1 MKLGQGHMQI
11 RMFSQAA
18 LGVVFCVCLSA
29 CAKIQSQTMD
39 VAGGAA
45 IAPLPAGTVRP
56 VARPETATLGS
67 AAGTVST
74 SRGDLG
80 STIVSLGSPTESGM
94 WLKTPLVRTPTT
106 GHVTFGGASQKVNL
120 IPIEGAA
127 SAGSRMS
134 LAAMQA
140 LGVPLTELVEI
151 RVFAD

>member
-1 MKLGQGHMQI
+1 MKLGQGHMQT
-11 RMFSQAA
+11 RMFSKTA
-18 LGVVFCVCLSA
+18 LGLVFCVCLSA
-29 CAKIQSQTMD
+29 CAKIQPQAMD
-39 VAGGAA
+39 VAGDAA

-56 VARPETATLGS
+56 VARPETATSAHTTGS
-67 AAGTVST
+67 LTAA
-74 SRGDLG
+74 RGDLG

-94 WLKTPLVRTPTT
+94 WLKTPLVRTQTT
-106 GHVTFGGASQKVNL
+106 GHVTFGAASQKVKL